1 MVKQEGR
8 MAMVE
13 ERGIST
19 VGEREGLGLGD
30 VVDEREDLGLGLGGL
45 YHLLKSDRLEVM
57 DRRQSGRPEVV
68 EKRKPREEKEEK
80 LEKTDN
86 AARHSLKSQVITE
99 SPVAILIIISRCP
112 SHPTVSTWL
121 GRTVSCWRVLRA
133 CSRWQTVAPRSITFS
148 PTWIIAAVMV
158 GRQKKE
164 GNSM

>member
-13 ERGIST
+13 DRGIST
-19 VGEREGLGLGD
+19 VGEREDLGLGD

-57 DRRQSGRPEVV
+57 DRRQSARPEVV

-80 LEKTDN
+80 VERTEN
-86 AARHSLKSQVITE
+86 SARHSLKSQVITE

-121 GRTVSCWRVLRA
+121 GRTVSCWTA
-133 CSRWQTVAPRSITFS
+133 QQASWRWPTVAPRSTTSS
-148 PTWIIAAVMV
+148 PTWMAATVFW
-158 GRQKKE
+158 RQ
-164 GNSM
+164 NSDSGM

>member
-19 VGEREGLGLGD
+19 VGEREDLGLGD

-68 EKRKPREEKEEK
+68 EKRKPREEKEEMVEKNRK
-80 LEKTDN
+80 LC
-86 AARHSLKSQVITE
+86 SSQSQV
-99 SPVAILIIISRCP
+99 PGD
-112 SHPTVSTWL
+112 H
-121 GRTVSCWRVLRA
+121 
-133 CSRWQTVAPRSITFS
+133 
-148 PTWIIAAVMV
+148 
-158 GRQKKE
+158 
-164 GNSM
+164 